1 LGKAERSS
9 GIAFRTAA
17 ARADRFGRSTLFLY
31 LQGMPMT
38 LTPQREPISDGA
50 RRVARTAVAAGLVA
64 ALCAAGPIPLAY
76 SADGPSPNSTAPADG
91 TVKSANAKLGSDDAD
106 LLAEAKADGDKNVT
120 MMIATAPGQTE
131 QVAAK
136 LDAVKGG
143 SVGRTYDKLG
153 YVRATV
159 PTAKA
164 DSAIAAAAKL
174 SSVHGIDLREE
185 IPLDDP
191 SASGSAKPASAT
203 ASYPAPGRKTPAENP
218 YNPSFETGAVDFVR
232 DHPKADGRGVTIGIL
247 DSGVDLG
254 HPALQK
260 TTTGERKI
268 VDWVTAT
275 DPIVD
280 GDATWRPMVTSVSGP
295 AFTYGGRTWT
305 APAGSYQVSMFS
317 EAATAGG
324 DAKGDANRDG
334 DTTDKWG
341 VLYDAAAGTVR
352 VDLNNNLDFSDDA
365 PMKPYK
371 DGYQIGYFGTDDPS
385 TDVVERQPFVVQIR
399 KDVPMDP
406 FGGDWVGKKADFV
419 NIGVIESEHGTH
431 VAGITSANGLFGGRM
446 NGAAPGAKIVS
457 SRACT
462 WTGGCTNVALTEGM
476 IDLVV
481 NRGVDIVNMSI
492 GSLPALNDGNNARA
506 ELYTRLIDTYGVQ
519 LVISAGNS
527 GPGANT
533 IGDPGLADKVISVGA
548 GISRATWA
556 ANYGSAVEKKYAM
569 MPFSSRGPRED
580 GGFTP
585 TLVAPGAA
593 INTTQT
599 WLPGAPVAEAGYSL
613 PAGYSMLQGTSMASP
628 QATGASALLLSAA
641 KQKGIELEP
650 ADLRTAL
657 TSTAHHIKGV
667 QAYEE
672 GAGRIDIVDAWDA
685 IRDGASAHDYTVK
698 APVDTAIDQALKTP
712 GFGTG
717 LYDREGGLKAGDK
730 KTYDV
735 TITRTSGTAKA
746 VRHDLRFENNAGDT
760 FRIVGSDEVELP
772 LNQPVTV
779 KVRAHPRSAGLKS
792 AILEVDDP
800 RTEGVDKQILTT
812 VVVSEPVKYTYS
824 ASNTVQRNSTQSYF
838 VTVPAGATSLEV
850 AIGGLKDKSQTRF
863 IAIHPYG
870 VPVDNTSTPNC
881 YNNYLDG
888 NGCKPDA
895 RSYANPQA
903 GVWEIEVE
911 SRRTSPLLDNPY
923 KLDVAVYGAVF
934 DPETV
939 TVPEAKVNAPAAVS
953 WKVTNKLAAIDGKPA
968 GGPLGSSKT
977 ARPAIKEGET
987 QTTTVEVPAGAKS
1000 LDVAIGNVS
1009 DATADLDLTVYDASG
1024 AVVGQSADGD
1034 SEEAVSVASP
1044 AAGTYTIE
1052 VAGYSVPSGS
1062 TAYDYRDVFFASSLG
1077 TVSVDGSTPVKLGTG
1092 DSATVS
1098 ASVTAAA
1105 AAPAGREFFGQVQ
1118 LVNSRGT
1125 VAGIGN
1131 VKIEKV
1137 TP

>member
-1 LGKAERSS
+1 
-9 GIAFRTAA
+9 
-17 ARADRFGRSTLFLY
+17 
-31 LQGMPMT
+31 MT
-38 LTPQREPISDGA
+38 LTPQSDPIPGA
-50 RRVARTAVAAGLVA
+50 RRVARIAVAAGLVA
-64 ALCAAGPIPLAY
+64 ALSAAGPIPLAFAGDTQPV
-76 SADGPSPNSTAPADG
+76 SADPG
-91 TVKSANAKLGSDDAD
+91 VKSAQKKLGSDDAA

-120 MMIATAPGQTE
+120 LMVATAPGQTE
-131 QVAAK
+131 QVAGQ

-143 SVGRTYDKLG
+143 VVGRTYDKLG

-191 SASGSAKPASAT
+191 SVGTAKSAAKAG
-203 ASYPAPGRKTPAENP
+203 YPAPGRKTPAENP
-218 YNPSFETGAVDFVR
+218 YNPSFETGAVDFVE
-232 DHPKADGRGVTIGIL
+232 DHPKADGRGITIGIL

-275 DPIVD
+275 DPVVD
-280 GDATWRPMVTSVSGP
+280 QDRTWRPMVTSVSGP
-295 AFTYGGRTWT
+295 TFTYGGRTWT
-305 APAGSYQVSMFS
+305 APAGSYRVSTFLES
-317 EAATAGG
+317 YTTGG
-324 DAKGDANRDG
+324 DAAGDANRDG
-334 DTTDKWG
+334 DTTDSWG

-352 VDLNNNLDFSDDA
+352 VDLNNNQDFGDDT

-371 DGYQIGYFGTDDPS
+371 DGFQIGWFGTDNPA
-385 TDVVERQPFVVQIR
+385 TDVAERQPFVVEIR
-399 KDVPMDP
+399 KDVVYNSA
-406 FGGDWVGKKADFV
+406 GAKADFV

-431 VAGITSANGLFGGRM
+431 VAGITAANGLFGGKM

-492 GSLPALNDGNNARA
+492 GGLPALNDGNNARA

-527 GPGANT
+527 GPGVNT
-533 IGDPGLADKVISVGA
+533 IGDPALADKVISVGA
-548 GISRATWA
+548 SISKATWA
-556 ANYGSAVEKKYAM
+556 ANYGSVVEKKYAM

-599 WLPGAPVAEAGYSL
+599 WLPGGPVAEAGYSL

-628 QATGASALLLSAA
+628 QAAGASALLLSAA
-641 KQKGIELEP
+641 KRKGIDLKP
-650 ADLRTAL
+650 ATLRTAL
-657 TSTAHHIKGV
+657 TSTADHIKGV

-672 GAGRIDIVDAWDA
+672 GAGLIDIEDAWDA
-685 IRDGASAHDYTVK
+685 ILDGATAHDYTVK
-698 APVDTAIDQALKTP
+698 APVDTAMDDKLKTP
-712 GFGTG
+712 GYGTG
-717 LYDREGGLKAGDK
+717 LYDREGGLKAGQK
-730 KTYDV
+730 KTYEV
-735 TITRTSGTAKA
+735 TITRTSGADKA
-746 VRHDLRFENNAGDT
+746 IRHELDLENNAGGT
-760 FRIVGSDEVELP
+760 FRIVGSDEVKLP

-779 KVRAHPRSAGLKS
+779 KVQAAPKSAGVKS

-800 RTEGVDKQILTT
+800 RTEGVDKQVLNT
-812 VVVSEPVKYTYS
+812 VVVSAPLKYTFS
-824 ASNTVQRNSTQSYF
+824 ASNTVQRNSTQHYF
-838 VTVPAGATSLEV
+838 VTVPEGAKSLEV

-870 VPVDNTSTPNC
+870 TAVDTTGTPYC

-888 NGCKPDA
+888 NGCKPDV
-895 RSYANPQA
+895 RSYADPQP

-923 KLDVAVYGAVF
+923 KLDVSVLGAAF

-939 TVPEAKVNAPAAVS
+939 TVPEAKVGTPATAS
-953 WKVTNKLAAIDGKPA
+953 WKVTNGFAAIDGKLA
-968 GGPLGSSKT
+968 GGPLGSAKS
-977 ARPAIKEGET
+977 ARPTIKQGET
-987 QTTTVEVPAGAKS
+987 QTTTVEVPQGAKS
-1000 LDVAIGNVS
+1000 LDVVIGGVS
-1009 DATADLDLTVYDASG
+1009 DAAADLDLAVYDAAG
-1024 AVVGQSADGD
+1024 TEVGSSADGD

-1044 AAGTYTIE
+1044 AAGTYTIR
-1052 VAGYSVPSGS
+1052 VVGYSVPAGS
-1062 TAYDYRDVFFASSLG
+1062 TAYDYKDVFFAASLG
-1077 TVSVDGSTPVKLGTG
+1077 TVTVDDAAAVKLGTG
-1092 DSATVS
+1092 ES
-1098 ASVTAAA
+1098 ASVSGSVTALA
-1105 AAPAGREFFGQVQ
+1105 AAPEGREFFGQVR
-1118 LVNSRGT
+1118 LVNARGT
-1125 VAGIGN
+1125 AAGVGS

-1137 TP
+1137 VP

>member
-1 LGKAERSS
+1 
-9 GIAFRTAA
+9 
-17 ARADRFGRSTLFLY
+17 
-31 LQGMPMT
+31 MT
-38 LTPQREPISDGA
+38 HTPEREPIPGP
-50 RRVARTAVAAGLVA
+50 RRLARTAVAVGVVA
-64 ALCAAGPIPLAY
+64 ALSAAGPIPMAF
-76 SADGPSPNSTAPADG
+76 SADAPPAAADPG
-91 TVKSANAKLGSDDAD
+91 VKSAHDKLGSDDAD
-106 LLAEAKADGDKNVT
+106 LLAEAKAAGDKNVT
-120 MMIATAPGQTE
+120 MMIATAPGRTE
-131 QVAAK
+131 QVAQE

-159 PTAKA
+159 PTGRA
-164 DSAIAAAAKL
+164 DAAIAAAAKL
-174 SSVHGIDLREE
+174 SSVHAIDLRQE
-185 IPLDDP
+185 IQLDDP
-191 SASGSAKPASAT
+191 APSADTAKGAGSTGTAAT
-203 ASYPAPGRKTPAENP
+203 YPAPGKNTPAENP
-218 YNPSFETGAVDFVR
+218 YNPSFETGAVDFVKE
-232 DHPKADGRGVTIGIL
+232 HPKADGRGITIGIL

-280 GDATWRPMVTSVSGP
+280 SDQTWRPMVTSVSGP
-295 AFTYGGRTWT
+295 SFSYGGRTWT
-305 APAGSYQVSMFS
+305 APAGSYQISTFKES
-317 EAATAGG
+317 YTTGG
-324 DAKGDANRDG
+324 DAAGDANRDG
-334 DTTDKWG
+334 DTTDSWG
-341 VLYDAAAGTVR
+341 VLYDAAAGTVT
-352 VDLNNNLDFSDDA
+352 VDLNNNYDFSDDT

-371 DGYQIGYFGTDDPS
+371 DGYQIGYFGTDNPA

-406 FGGDWVGKKADFV
+406 YGGSWVGKKADFV

-476 IDLVV
+476 IDLVA

-492 GSLPALNDGNNARA
+492 GGLPALNDGNNARA

-548 GISRATWA
+548 GISRETWA
-556 ANYGSAVEKKYAM
+556 ANYGSAVEKKYALL
-569 MPFSSRGPRED
+569 PFSSRGPRED

-599 WLPGAPVAEAGYSL
+599 WLPGSPVAEAGYSL

-628 QATGASALLLSAA
+628 QAAGASALLLSAA
-641 KQKGIELEP
+641 KQKDITLTP

-672 GAGRIDIVDAWDA
+672 GSGRIDIVDAWDA
-685 IRDGASAHDYTVK
+685 IRDEATAHEYTVK
-698 APVDTAIDQALKTP
+698 APVDTAIDFALKTP

-717 LYDREGGLKAGDK
+717 LYDREGGLKAGQK

-735 TITRTSGTAKA
+735 TITRTSGPDRALWHELNF
-746 VRHDLRFENNAGDT
+746 VNNAGDT
-760 FRIVGSDEVELP
+760 FRIVGDDMVKLP

-779 KVRAHPRSAGLKS
+779 KVQAAPRSAGIKS

-812 VVVSEPVKYTYS
+812 VVVSTPVGYTYS
-824 ASNTVQRNSTQSYF
+824 ASSSVQRNSSQSYF
-838 VTVPAGATSLEV
+838 LNVPAGAKSLEV
-850 AIGGLKDKSQTRF
+850 AMSGLKDKSQTRF

-870 VPVDNTSTPNC
+870 VPVDNTSTPFC
-881 YNNYLDG
+881 YNNYLNG
-888 NGCKPDA
+888 NGCKPDV
-895 RSYANPQA
+895 RSYADPQA

-923 KLDVAVYGAVF
+923 KLDVSVLGAAF

-939 TVPEAKVNAPAAVS
+939 TVPEAKVGTPAAVS
-953 WKVTNKLAAIDGKPA
+953 WKVTNKYAALDGKLV

-977 ARPAIKEGET
+977 ARPSIKEGET
-987 QTTTVEVPAGAKS
+987 RTTTVTVPEGAKS
-1000 LDVAIGNVS
+1000 LDVAIGGVS
-1009 DATADLDLTVYDASG
+1009 DTAADLDLTVYDASG
-1024 AVVGQSADGD
+1024 KQVAQSADGD
-1034 SEEAVSVASP
+1034 SEEAVSIASP

-1052 VAGYSVPSGS
+1052 VVGYSVPSGS
-1062 TAYDYRDVFFASSLG
+1062 TDYDYRDVFFSSALG
-1077 TVSVDGSTPVKLGTG
+1077 SVTVDGSAPVKLGTG
-1092 DSATVS
+1092 DSATVTGQ
-1098 ASVTAAA
+1098 VTAAA
-1105 AAPAGREFFGQVQ
+1105 VAPEGREFFGQVQ
-1118 LVNSRGT
+1118 LVNARGT
-1125 VAGIGN
+1125 IAGVGS

>member
-1 LGKAERSS
+1 
-9 GIAFRTAA
+9 
-17 ARADRFGRSTLFLY
+17 
-31 LQGMPMT
+31 MT
-38 LTPQREPISDGA
+38 LTPQRDPISGA
-50 RRVARTAVAAGLVA
+50 RRVARIAVAAGLVA
-64 ALCAAGPIPLAY
+64 ALSAAGPIPMAF
-76 SADGPSPNSTAPADG
+76 SADAGDTPAADPV
-91 TVKSANAKLGSDDAD
+91 VKSADDKLGSDDAD
-106 LLAEAKADGDKNVT
+106 ALAAAKADGAKSITLMV
-120 MMIATAPGQTE
+120 ATAPGKTE
-131 QVAAK
+131 QVAEE

-159 PTAKA
+159 PTGKA

-174 SSVHGIDLREE
+174 SSVHGIDVKQD

-191 SASGSAKPASAT
+191 TPSADTAKGAAKKGTAT
-203 ASYPAPGRKTPAENP
+203 YPAPGKKTPAENP
-218 YNPSFETGAVDFVR
+218 YNPSFETGAVDFVKKN
-232 DHPKADGRGVTIGIL
+232 PKADGRGITIGIL

-275 DPIVD
+275 DPVSD
-280 GDATWRPMVTSVSGP
+280 GDATWRRMNTPVSGP
-295 AFTYGGRTWT
+295 SFTFDGRTWT
-305 APAGSYQVSMFS
+305 APAGSYQVNLFR

-334 DTTDKWG
+334 DTTDTWG

-352 VDLNNNLDFSDDA
+352 VDLNNNQDFSDDT

-371 DGYQIGYFGTDDPS
+371 DGYQIGYFGTDNPS
-385 TDVVERQPFVVQIR
+385 TDVVERQPFVVEIR
-399 KDVPMDP
+399 KDVVYDAA
-406 FGGDWVGKKADFV
+406 GSKADYV

-431 VAGITSANGLFGGRM
+431 VAGITAANGLFGGKM
-446 NGAAPGAKIVS
+446 NGAAPGAKLVS

-492 GSLPALNDGNNARA
+492 GGLPALNDGNNARA

-519 LVISAGNS
+519 LVIAAGNE

-548 GISRATWA
+548 AISKQTWA
-556 ANYGSAVEKKYAM
+556 SNYGSVVEKKYAM

-585 TLVAPGAA
+585 TLSAPGAA
-593 INTTQT
+593 VNTTQT
-599 WLPGAPVAEAGYSL
+599 WLPGSPVAEAGYSL

-628 QATGASALLLSAA
+628 QAAGASALLLSAA
-641 KQKGIELEP
+641 KQKHIALTP
-650 ADLRTAL
+650 ATLRTAL
-657 TSTAHHIKGV
+657 TSTADHIKGV

-672 GAGRIDIVDAWDA
+672 GAGLIDIVDAWKA
-685 IRDGASAHDYTVK
+685 VRDGATAHEYTVK
-698 APVDTAIDQALKTP
+698 APVDTALDQLLKTP

-717 LYDREGGLKAGDK
+717 LYDREGGLKAGQK

-735 TITRTSGTAKA
+735 TITRTSGADKA
-746 VRHDLRFENNAGDT
+746 IRHELRFANNAGNT
-760 FRIVGSDEVELP
+760 FRIVGSDEVKLP
-772 LNQPVTV
+772 LNKPVTV
-779 KVRAHPRSAGLKS
+779 KVQAAPKSAGLKS

-800 RTEGVDKQILTT
+800 RTEGLDKQIMTT
-812 VVVSEPVKYTYS
+812 VVVSTPVKYTYS
-824 ASNTVQRNSTQSYF
+824 TKNTVQRNSTQSYF
-838 VTVPAGATSLEV
+838 VTVPEGATAFEV

-863 IAIHPYG
+863 ISIHPYG
-870 VPVDNTSTPNC
+870 VAVEDTGTPYCYSNYPNT
-881 YNNYLDG
+881 

-895 RSYANPQA
+895 RSYPNPQA

-923 KLDVAVYGAVF
+923 KLDLAVYGAAF

-939 TVPEAKVNAPAAVS
+939 TVPEAKAGEPVAAS
-953 WKVTNKLAAIDGKPA
+953 WKVTNKLAAIDGKLA
-968 GGPLGSSKT
+968 GGPLGSSKS
-977 ARPAIKEGET
+977 ARPTIAEGAV
-987 QTTTVEVPAGAKS
+987 QTSTVEVPAGANS

-1009 DATADLDLTVYDASG
+1009 DPSADLDLTVYDSQG
-1024 AVVGQSADGD
+1024 TVVGQSADGD
-1034 SEEAVSVASP
+1034 SEESVSVAKP
-1044 AAGTYTIE
+1044 AAGTYTVE
-1052 VAGYSVPSGS
+1052 VVGYSVPAGS
-1062 TAYDYRDVFFASSLG
+1062 TAYDYQDVFFSSALG
-1077 TVSVDGSTPVKLGTG
+1077 TVTVPDAPVKLGTG
-1092 DSATVS
+1092 ASTTVS
-1098 ASVTAAA
+1098 GSVTALA
-1105 AAPAGREFFGQVQ
+1105 AAPEGREFFGRVS
-1118 LVNSRGT
+1118 LVNARGT
-1125 VAGIGN
+1125 VAGVGS

>member
-1 LGKAERSS
+1 
-9 GIAFRTAA
+9 
-17 ARADRFGRSTLFLY
+17 
-31 LQGMPMT
+31 MT
-38 LTPQREPISDGA
+38 PPTPRDQISGA
-50 RRVARTAVAAGLVA
+50 RRVARIAVAAGLVA
-64 ALCAAGPIPLAY
+64 ALSAAGPIPMAF
-76 SADGPSPNSTAPADG
+76 SADGPGTDAPAEPS
-91 TVKSANAKLGSDDAD
+91 VKSAHAKLGSDDAD
-106 LLAEAKADGDKNVT
+106 LLAEAKADGDKTVT
-120 MMIATAPGQTE
+120 MMIATAPGKTE
-131 QVAAK
+131 QVAGQ

-143 SVGRTYDKLG
+143 SVGRADDKLG

-191 SASGSAKPASAT
+191 TPSADTVKGAKAGKGT
-203 ASYPAPGRKTPAENP
+203 YPAPGKKTPAENP
-218 YNPSFETGAVDFVR
+218 YNPSFETGAVDFVE

-275 DPIVD
+275 DPIID
-280 GDATWRPMVTSVSGP
+280 NDSTWRPMVTAVSGP
-295 AFTYGGRTWT
+295 AFTYQGQSFK
-305 APAGSYQVSMFS
+305 APAGSYAVSLFKES
-317 EAATAGG
+317 YTTGG

-334 DTTDKWG
+334 DTTDVWG
-341 VLYDAAAGTVR
+341 VLYDAKTGTVR
-352 VDLNNNLDFSDDA
+352 VDLNNNNDFGDDA

-371 DGYQIGYFGTDDPS
+371 DGHQVGYFGTDDPK
-385 TDVVERQPFVVQIR
+385 TDIAERQPFVVEIR

-406 FGGDWVGKKADFV
+406 LGGSWVGKKSDFV

-431 VAGITSANGLFGGRM
+431 VAGITAANGLFGGRM
-446 NGAAPGAKIVS
+446 DGAAPGAKLVS

-462 WTGGCTNVALTEGM
+462 WSGGCTNVALTEGM
-476 IDLVV
+476 IDLVTK
-481 NRGVDIVNMSI
+481 RGVDIVNMSI
-492 GSLPALNDGNNARA
+492 GGLPALNDGNNARS

-533 IGDPGLADKVISVGA
+533 IGDPSLADKVISVGA
-548 GISRATWA
+548 SVSKETWA
-556 ANYGSAVEKKYAM
+556 ANYGSVVKKKYAM

-599 WLPGAPVAEAGYSL
+599 WLPGGPVAEAGYTL

-628 QATGASALLLSAA
+628 QATGAAALLISAA
-641 KQKGIELEP
+641 KQKKIDLTP
-650 ADLRTAL
+650 ATLRTAL
-657 TSTAHHIKGV
+657 TSTADHIKGV

-672 GAGRIDIVDAWDA
+672 GAGLMNIPDAWDA
-685 IRDGASAHDYTVK
+685 IRDDATAHTYSVK
-698 APVDTAIDQALKTP
+698 APVDTAIDQFLKTP

-717 LYDREGGLKAGDK
+717 LYDREGGLKAGQK
-730 KTYDV
+730 KTYEI
-735 TITRTSGTAKA
+735 TLTRTSGADKA
-746 VRHDLRFENNAGDT
+746 IRHELHFENNAGGT
-760 FRIVGSDEVELP
+760 FRIVGSDEVKLP

-779 KVRAHPRSAGLKS
+779 KVQAAPKSAGLKS

-800 RTEGVDKQILTT
+800 RTEGIDRQVLST
-812 VVVSEPVKYTYS
+812 VVVSAPLKHTFS
-824 ASNTVQRNSTQSYF
+824 AKSSVQRNSTQHYF
-838 VTVPAGATSLEV
+838 VTVPEGAKTLEV
-850 AIGGLKDKSQTRF
+850 AMSGLKDKSQTRF
-863 IAIHPYG
+863 ISIHPYG
-870 VPVDNTSTPNC
+870 VPADPTSTINC
-881 YNNYLDG
+881 YPNYD
-888 NGCKPDA
+888 NPANTCRPDV
-895 RSYANPQA
+895 RSYADPQA

-923 KLDVAVYGAVF
+923 KLDVAVLGAAF

-939 TVPEAKVNAPAAVS
+939 TVPEAKVGTPAAAS
-953 WKVTNKLAAIDGKPA
+953 WKVTNGFAALDGKLV
-968 GGPLGSSKT
+968 GGPLGSAKVN
-977 ARPAIKEGET
+977 RPSIKQGET
-987 QTTTVEVPAGAKS
+987 QTTTVEVPAGATS
-1000 LDVAIGNVS
+1000 LDVAIGGVS
-1009 DATADLDLTVYDASG
+1009 DNAADLDLVVFDASG
-1024 AVVGQSADGD
+1024 AEVGRSADGD
-1034 SEEAVSVASP
+1034 SEESVSVPSP

-1052 VAGYSVPSGS
+1052 VDGYSVPAG
-1062 TAYDYRDVFFASSLG
+1062 TTEYNYQDVFFSTSLG
-1077 TVSVDGSTPVKLGTG
+1077 SVTVDGSAPVKLGTG

-1098 ASVTAAA
+1098 GSATAAA
-1105 AAPAGREFFGQVQ
+1105 AAPEGREFFGQVQ
-1118 LVNSRGT
+1118 LVNARGT
-1125 VAGIGN
+1125 VAGVGS

-1137 TP
+1137 LP

>member
-1 LGKAERSS
+1 
-9 GIAFRTAA
+9 
-17 ARADRFGRSTLFLY
+17 
-31 LQGMPMT
+31 MT
-38 LTPQREPISDGA
+38 LTPQSAPISGA
-50 RRVARTAVAAGLVA
+50 RRVARIAVAAGLVA
-64 ALCAAGPIPLAY
+64 ALSAAGPIPMAF
-76 SADGPSPNSTAPADG
+76 SADSTPVTADPG
-91 TVKSANAKLGSDDAD
+91 LKSADDKLGSDDAD
-106 LLAEAKADGDKNVT
+106 ALAEAKAAGDKNITLMV
-120 MMIATAPGQTE
+120 ATAPGQTE
-131 QVAAK
+131 QVAEE

-143 SVGRTYDKLG
+143 LVGKTYDKLG

-174 SSVHGIDLREE
+174 SSVHGIDVKQD

-191 SASGSAKPASAT
+191 TPSADTAKGAANKAT
-203 ASYPAPGRKTPAENP
+203 TTYPAPNRNTPAENP
-218 YNPSFETGAVDFVR
+218 YNPSFETGAVDFVK

-275 DPIVD
+275 DPVSD
-280 GDATWRPMVTSVSGP
+280 GDATWRRMNNPVSGP
-295 AFTYGGRTWT
+295 TFTIAGATWK
-305 APAGSYQVSMFS
+305 APAGSYQFNLFRES
-317 EAATAGG
+317 ATAGG

-334 DTTDKWG
+334 DTTDVWG

-352 VDLNNNLDFSDDA
+352 VDLNNNNDFSDDA
-365 PMKPYK
+365 AMKPYK
-371 DGYQIGYFGTDDPS
+371 DGYQVGYFGTDNPS
-385 TDVVERQPFVVQIR
+385 TDVVERQPFVVEIR
-399 KDVPMDP
+399 KDVVYDAA
-406 FGGDWVGKKADFV
+406 GSKADYV

-431 VAGITSANGLFGGRM
+431 VAGITAANGLFGGKM
-446 NGAAPGAKIVS
+446 NGAAPGAKLVS

-492 GSLPALNDGNNARA
+492 GGLPALNDGNNARS

-527 GPGANT
+527 GPGVNT

-548 GISRATWA
+548 TISKATWA

-585 TLVAPGAA
+585 TLSAPGAA

-628 QATGASALLLSAA
+628 QATGATALLLSAA
-641 KQKGIELEP
+641 KQKGIALTP
-650 ADLRTAL
+650 ATLRTAL
-657 TSTAHHIKGV
+657 TSTADHIKGV

-672 GAGRIDIVDAWDA
+672 GAGLIDIVDAWDA
-685 IRDGASAHDYTVK
+685 IKDGATAHEYTVK
-698 APVDTAIDQALKTP
+698 APVDTAIDQFLKTP

-717 LYDREGGLKAGDK
+717 IYDREGGLKAGVK
-730 KTYDV
+730 KSYEV
-735 TITRTSGTAKA
+735 TITRTTGADKA
-746 VRHDLRFENNAGDT
+746 IRHELNLENNASGT
-760 FRIVGSDEVELP
+760 FSIVGPDEIKLG
-772 LNQPVTV
+772 LNKPVTV
-779 KVRAHPRSAGLKS
+779 KIAAKSPSAGVKS

-800 RTEGVDKQILTT
+800 KTEGIDKQILNT
-812 VVVSEPVKYTYS
+812 VVVSAPLKYTYS

-838 VTVPAGATSLEV
+838 VTVPEGAKSLEV

-888 NGCKPDA
+888 NGCKPDV
-895 RSYANPQA
+895 RSYADPQA

-923 KLDVAVYGAVF
+923 KLDVAVYGAAF

-939 TVPEAKVNAPAAVS
+939 TVPEAKVGTPVTAS
-953 WKVTNKLAAIDGKPA
+953 WTVTNKLAAIDGKLA

-977 ARPAIKEGET
+977 ARPTIAEGAV
-987 QTTTVEVPAGAKS
+987 QTSTVDVPAGASS
-1000 LDVAIGNVS
+1000 LDVAIGNTA
-1009 DATADLDLTVYDASG
+1009 DASADLDLTVYDASG

-1034 SEEAVSVASP
+1034 SEEAVSVANP
-1044 AAGTYTIE
+1044 AAGTYTVE
-1052 VAGYSVPSGS
+1052 VVGYSVPAGS
-1062 TAYDYRDVFFASSLG
+1062 TAYDYQDVFFSSALG
-1077 TVSVDGSTPVKLGTG
+1077 TVSVADTPVKLGTG
-1092 DSATVS
+1092 ASATVS
-1098 ASVTAAA
+1098 GSVTALA
-1105 AAPAGREFFGQVQ
+1105 AAPEGREFFGQVS
-1118 LVNSRGT
+1118 LVNARGT
-1125 VAGIGN
+1125 VAGVGS

>member
-1 LGKAERSS
+1 
-9 GIAFRTAA
+9 
-17 ARADRFGRSTLFLY
+17 
-31 LQGMPMT
+31 MT
-38 LTPQREPISDGA
+38 HPQRDPIPGA
-50 RRVARTAVAAGLVA
+50 RRVAHIAVAAGLVA
-64 ALCAAGPIPLAY
+64 ALSAAGPIPMAFA
-76 SADGPSPNSTAPADG
+76 ADGPPAPSDG
-91 TVKSANAKLGSDDAD
+91 TVKSAQNKLGSNDAD

-120 MMIATAPGQTE
+120 MMIATTPGQTE
-131 QVAAK
+131 QVAGE

-159 PTAKA
+159 PTSKA
-164 DSAIAAAAKL
+164 ESAIAAAAKL
-174 SSVHGIDLREE
+174 SSVRGIDLREE

-191 SASGSAKPASAT
+191 GVSGGSAKSGSGSV
-203 ASYPAPGRKTPAENP
+203 SYPAPGKKTPAANP
-218 YNPSFETGAVDFVR
+218 YNPSFETGAVDFVKR
-232 DHPKADGRGVTIGIL
+232 NPKADGRGITIGIL

-280 GDATWRPMVTSVSGP
+280 GDATWRPMVTAVSGP
-295 AFTYGGRTWT
+295 TFTYGGRTWT
-305 APAGSYQVSMFS
+305 APAGSYQVSTFS
-317 EAATAGG
+317 ESATAGG

-341 VLYDAAAGTVR
+341 VLYDPAAGTVR
-352 VDLNNNLDFSDDA
+352 VDLNNDFDFGDDT

-371 DGYQIGYFGTDDPS
+371 DGYQIGYFGTDDPK

-406 FGGDWVGKKADFV
+406 YGGDWVGKKADFV
-419 NIGVIESEHGTH
+419 NIGVIEAEHGTH
-431 VAGITSANGLFGGRM
+431 VAGITAAHGLFGGRM
-446 NGAAPGAKIVS
+446 NGEAPGAQIVS

-492 GSLPALNDGNNARA
+492 GGLPALNDGSNARA
-506 ELYTRLIDTYGVQ
+506 LLYTRLIDTYGVQ

-548 GISRATWA
+548 TISKETWA
-556 ANYGSAVEKKYAM
+556 ANYGSAVRTRYAM

-585 TLVAPGAA
+585 TLSAPGAA

-599 WLPGAPVAEAGYSL
+599 WMPGAPVAEAGYSL

-628 QATGASALLLSAA
+628 QAAGASALLLSAA
-641 KQKGIELEP
+641 KQKHIELTP
-650 ADLRTAL
+650 AGLRTAL
-657 TSTAHHIKGV
+657 TSTADHIKGV

-672 GAGRIDIVDAWDA
+672 GAGLIDVVDAWDA
-685 IRDGASAHDYTVK
+685 IRHGATADDYTVK
-698 APVDTAIDQALKTP
+698 APVDTALDFALKTP

-717 LYDREGGLKAGDK
+717 LYDREGGLKAGQK
-730 KTYDV
+730 KSYDITV
-735 TITRTSGTAKA
+735 TRTSGPDKA
-746 VRHDLRFENNAGDT
+746 IRHRLHFANNAGDT
-760 FRIVGSDEVELP
+760 FRIVGPDEVKLP

-779 KVRAHPRSAGLKS
+779 KVQANPRSAGLKS
-792 AILEVDDP
+792 AILEVDDR
-800 RTEGVDKQILTT
+800 RTEGVDQQILTT
-812 VVVSEPVKYTYS
+812 VVVSTPVKYTWS

-838 VTVPAGATSLEV
+838 LTVPEGAKALQV

-863 IAIHPYG
+863 ISIHPYG
-870 VPVDNTSTPNC
+870 VPVEDTGTPYCYSNYPNT
-881 YNNYLDG
+881 
-888 NGCKPDA
+888 NGCKPDV
-895 RSYANPQA
+895 RSYADPQP
-903 GVWEIEVE
+903 GVWEVEVE
-911 SRRTSPLLDNPY
+911 ARRTSPLLDNPY
-923 KLDVAVYGAVF
+923 KLEAAVYGAAF

-939 TVPEAKVNAPAAVS
+939 TVPEAEVGTPAAVS
-953 WKVTNKLAAIDGKPA
+953 WKATNGFAALDGHLV
-968 GGPLGSSKT
+968 GGPLGSAKS
-977 ARPAIKEGET
+977 ARPSIKEGET
-987 QTTTVEVPAGAKS
+987 QTSTVEVPAGATS
-1000 LDVAIGNVS
+1000 LDVAIGGVS
-1009 DATADLDLTVYDASG
+1009 DTAADLDLTVKDEDG
-1024 AVVGQSADGD
+1024 NVVGQSADGD

-1044 AAGTYTIE
+1044 AAGTYTVE

-1062 TAYDYRDVFFASSLG
+1062 TEYDYRDVFFSASLG
-1077 TVSVDGSTPVKLGTG
+1077 TVAVDESAPVELGTG

-1098 ASVTAAA
+1098 GSVTAAA
-1105 AAPAGREFFGQVQ
+1105 AAPEGREFFGRVQ
-1118 LVNSRGT
+1118 LVNARGT
-1125 VAGIGN
+1125 VAGIGS